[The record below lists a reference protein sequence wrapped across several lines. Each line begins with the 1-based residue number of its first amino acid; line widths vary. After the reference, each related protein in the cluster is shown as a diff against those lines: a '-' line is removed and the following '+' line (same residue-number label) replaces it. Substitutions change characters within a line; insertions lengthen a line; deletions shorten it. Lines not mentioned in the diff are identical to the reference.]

1 MITPVTGEREKQLRI
16 EKGNKQEEA
25 IKVEC
30 CRLANDTKTR
40 IIKTE
45 RKPEE
50 QNPKPVNN
58 IYKRPR

>member
-45 RKPEE
+45 RKP
-50 QNPKPVNN
+50 PSCRHK
-58 IYKRPR
+58 